1 MATDNP
7 ILERMV
13 PEMIENMIQIV
24 VDHKL
29 ERKNYSTVNSVLP
42 NKEKSRSSFDSVIFC
57 VMEKRSLMTSESSH
71 FMRILRKCL
80 TVLNFL
86 MRVPSR

>member
-7 ILERMV
+7 VLERMV

-29 ERKNYSTVNSVLP
+29 ERKNYSTVHSVLP
-42 NKEKSRSSFDSVIFC
+42 NKEKSRFRIFFKSAWYNLHTC
-57 VMEKRSLMTSESSH
+57 THM
-71 FMRILRKCL
+71 KCL
-80 TVLNFL
+80 IYKKSFS
-86 MRVPSR
+86 MRLSWLKTACHDF